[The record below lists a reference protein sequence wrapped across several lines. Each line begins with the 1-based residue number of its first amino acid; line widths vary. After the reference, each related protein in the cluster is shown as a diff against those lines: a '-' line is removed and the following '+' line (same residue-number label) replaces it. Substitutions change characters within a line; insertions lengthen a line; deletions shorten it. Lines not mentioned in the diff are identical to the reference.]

1 MSQVIPTPKELN
13 PRKLVIDTDPGV
25 DDAMAILYAAS
36 HPELDL
42 IGLTSVFG
50 NVPVATATRNAL
62 WLGELAG
69 RRIPV
74 AEGAAAPLAQAI
86 RPHPDFVHGIEGFGN
101 LPPVQPAARPDRR
114 QAAQFLC
121 DIAAAYPGEVTLCA
135 IGPLTNLATALEQ
148 DPTLPGKVARL
159 VVMGGA
165 LTCPGNV
172 STHAEANIW
181 NDPHAAAAVFAA
193 GWPVTLVGLDV
204 TTQVRCSPENFAA
217 LARAAPVIGG
227 FLNRA
232 VQFYFD
238 FHRAH
243 HDFDGCHMHDPTAV
257 VAITDPDLFETRTT
271 PVQVTPDG
279 DAAGQTWVG
288 PPQSGPPVQ
297 VCLGVDQAAVRER
310 FLEVVATADARRDW
324 AAGRGVP

>member
-1 MSQVIPTPKELN
+1 MSGVIPTPRELH

-25 DDAMAILYAAS
+25 DDAMAVLYAAA
-36 HPELDL
+36 HPELEL

-74 AEGAAAPLAQAI
+74 AEGAAAPRMQEI
-86 RPHPDFVHGIEGFGN
+86 RPHPDFVHGVEGFGN
-101 LPPVQPAARPDRR
+101 LPPVEPAGRPDPRPAAR
-114 QAAQFLC
+114 FLC
-121 DIAAAYPGEVTLCA
+121 DLVSEHPGEITLCA
-135 IGPLTNLATALEQ
+135 IGPLTNLAAALEL
-148 DPTLPGKVARL
+148 DPNLPGKVA
-159 VVMGGA
+159 VAVMGGA
-165 LTCPGNV
+165 VTCAGNV
-172 STHAEANIW
+172 NAEAEANIW
-181 NDPHAAAAVFAA
+181 NDPHAAAVVLAA

-204 TTQVRCSPENFAA
+204 TTRVRCAPEELAG

-232 VQFYFD
+232 VQFYFE

-257 VAITDPDLFETRTT
+257 VAITDPDLFETRTA
-271 PVQVTPDG
+271 PLEVALEG
-279 DAAGQTWVG
+279 DAAGRTRFG
-288 PPQSGPPVQ
+288 PAGSGPTVE
-297 VCLGVDQAAVRER
+297 VCLGVDEAAVRAR
-310 FLEVVATADARRDW
+310 FLEVMATADARRDW
-324 AAGRGVP
+324 AAGRGLA